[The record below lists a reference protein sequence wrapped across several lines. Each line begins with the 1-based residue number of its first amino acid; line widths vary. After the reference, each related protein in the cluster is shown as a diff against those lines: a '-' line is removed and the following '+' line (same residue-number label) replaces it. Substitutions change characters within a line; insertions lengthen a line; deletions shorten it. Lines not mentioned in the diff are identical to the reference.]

1 MDTAVFYAFIV
12 TVSLLSI
19 GCIFAIYAI
28 LKRICEMILVIKELK
43 KIEKHTRSVDRINA
57 EKGKANACNKN

>member
-1 MDTAVFYAFIV
+1 METMVFYAFIA
-12 TVSLLSI
+12 TMALLST

-28 LKRICEMILVIKELK
+28 LRHISDMILVIKELK

-57 EKGKANACNKN
+57 EEEE

>member
-1 MDTAVFYAFIV
+1 MDTAVFYAFMA

-19 GCIFAIYAI
+19 GCMFAIYAI
-28 LKRICEMILVIKELK
+28 LRHISEMILVIKELK

-57 EKGKANACNKN
+57 DEGEQK